1 MLGRGC
7 INVACSLGR
16 SHAQAIANLLLV
28 FECAVSGYSHFT
40 VMKIDMLI
48 SILVIGVI
56 CTFYTAIV
64 STVISGYL
72 KVKVHPKLLISQSK
86 FSGPRKFN

>member
-1 MLGRGC
+1 MF
-7 INVACSLGR
+7 IS
-16 SHAQAIANLLLV
+16 
-28 FECAVSGYSHFT
+28 

-64 STVISGYL
+64 SIA
-72 KVKVHPKLLISQSK
+72 KLRVLSI
-86 FSGPRKFN
+86 